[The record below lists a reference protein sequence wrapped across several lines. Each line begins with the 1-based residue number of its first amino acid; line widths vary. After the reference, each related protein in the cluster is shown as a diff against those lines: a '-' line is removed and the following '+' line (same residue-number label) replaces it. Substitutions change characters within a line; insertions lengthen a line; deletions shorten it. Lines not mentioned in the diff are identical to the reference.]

1 MKKGRLQ
8 PGKNTPVSSGSKSKM
23 TSKSSYSAKNPRT
36 RTSLT
41 PGGKK
46 KETSFGVDAP
56 AKKEYIK
63 SKSTMSSDRATGEEF
78 RNAFSAARKEGKKTF
93 TFKGQSYTTKLK
105 GE

>member
-41 PGGKK
+41 PSGKK
-46 KETSFGVDAP
+46 KTSFDDTSST
-56 AKKEYIK
+56 KKEYIK
-63 SKSTMSSDRATGEEF
+63 GKSTMSSDRATGEEF
-78 RNAFSAARKEGKKTF
+78 RNAFAAARKEGKKTF
-93 TFKGQSYTTKLK
+93 MFKGKPYTTKLK